1 MTLEQRTKEEIDNLQ
16 QKMQLA
22 ETAQD
27 VWYIIDRVAQALH
40 NDSDLGRYI
49 RKISKQELN
58 RSLHET
64 RQ

>member
-1 MTLEQRTKEEIDNLQ
+1 MTLESRTREELENLE
-16 QKMQLA
+16 QKMRLA

-40 NDSDLGRYI
+40 NDTDLGKYI

-58 RSLHET
+58 KTLHET
-64 RQ
+64 R

>member
-1 MTLEQRTKEEIDNLQ
+1 MTSKELVQQEIENLE

-27 VWYIIDRVAQALH
+27 VWYIIDRVVQALH

-49 RKISKQELN
+49 RKIAKQELN
-58 RSLHET
+58 KTLHET
-64 RQ
+64 R